1 MEEAGGEEG
10 LVVDEAGMSS
20 GAAEHAALRAL
31 AQERL
36 GGPGGALDVV
46 RPREGEPRARE
57 RSDHQTI
64 PGSEDLGVGERR
76 RPRLARLVQLGAD
89 AQQEGKL
96 VRVGHA
102 LEREHVLALA
112 ISLLGD
118 AEELR
123 G

>member
-1 MEEAGGEEG
+1 
-10 LVVDEAGMSS
+10 MSS
-20 GAAEHAALRAL
+20 GAAEHAALGAL

-76 RPRLARLVQLGAD
+76 RPRLARLVPLGAD
-89 AQQEGKL
+89 AQHEAKL
-96 VRVGHA
+96 VRGGPA
-102 LEREHVLALA
+102 LDRAHDLALP
-112 ISLLGD
+112 ISLPAD
-118 AEELR
+118 A
-123 G
+123 